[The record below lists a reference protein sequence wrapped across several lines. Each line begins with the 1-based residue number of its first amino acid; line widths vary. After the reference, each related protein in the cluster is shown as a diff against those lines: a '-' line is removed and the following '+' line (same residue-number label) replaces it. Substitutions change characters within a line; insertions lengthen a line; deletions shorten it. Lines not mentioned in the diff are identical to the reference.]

1 MLVASIVGVDMRATM
16 DIDTTVKALTL
27 NENDIRRIITE
38 VCDIPIEDGITFEIM
53 SLSGIMEKFEYP
65 GIRIA
70 LAASME
76 RLKQTI
82 KIDISTDDVITP
94 AAVEYQ
100 YKLMFEDRYI
110 KLISYNRETLLAEKI
125 QTVLARGIANTRLRD
140 FYDIYE
146 VTKLYAKEVEPDIL
160 LAAFEA
166 TCKKRD
172 TVFTQDEMA
181 ETLMQLREDSGMKQM
196 WDQFCRKNY
205 YVGELEWNE
214 VVNDVVHVITEYI
227 LHS

>member
-38 VCDIPIEDGITFEIM
+38 VCDIPIEDGVSFEIM

-76 RLKQTI
+76 RL
-82 KIDISTDDVITP
+82 IDISTDDVITP

-110 KLISYNRETLLAEKI
+110 KPGFL
-125 QTVLARGIANTRLRD
+125 
-140 FYDIYE
+140 
-146 VTKLYAKEVEPDIL
+146 
-160 LAAFEA
+160 
-166 TCKKRD
+166 
-172 TVFTQDEMA
+172 
-181 ETLMQLREDSGMKQM
+181 
-196 WDQFCRKNY
+196 
-205 YVGELEWNE
+205 
-214 VVNDVVHVITEYI
+214 
-227 LHS
+227 

>member
-38 VCDIPIEDGITFEIM
+38 VCDIPIEDGVTFEIM

-76 RLKQTI
+76 RL
-82 KIDISTDDVITP
+82 IDISTDDVITP

-110 KLISYNRETLLAEKI
+110 KPGFL
-125 QTVLARGIANTRLRD
+125 
-140 FYDIYE
+140 
-146 VTKLYAKEVEPDIL
+146 
-160 LAAFEA
+160 
-166 TCKKRD
+166 
-172 TVFTQDEMA
+172 
-181 ETLMQLREDSGMKQM
+181 
-196 WDQFCRKNY
+196 
-205 YVGELEWNE
+205 
-214 VVNDVVHVITEYI
+214 
-227 LHS
+227 

>member
-38 VCDIPIEDGITFEIM
+38 VCDIPIEDGVTFEIM

-110 KLISYNRETLLAEKI
+110 KLLSYNRETLLAEKI

-160 LAAFEA
+160 LAAFGA

-172 TVFTQDEMA
+172 TVFTQEEMA

-227 LHS
+227 LNS

>member
-38 VCDIPIEDGITFEIM
+38 VCDIPIEDGVSFEIM
-53 SLSGIMEKFEYP
+53 SVPGIMEKFEYP

-110 KLISYNRETLLAEKI
+110 KPGFL
-125 QTVLARGIANTRLRD
+125 
-140 FYDIYE
+140 
-146 VTKLYAKEVEPDIL
+146 
-160 LAAFEA
+160 
-166 TCKKRD
+166 
-172 TVFTQDEMA
+172 
-181 ETLMQLREDSGMKQM
+181 
-196 WDQFCRKNY
+196 
-205 YVGELEWNE
+205 
-214 VVNDVVHVITEYI
+214 
-227 LHS
+227 